1 MSQQRALP
9 QKIVAATSSGG
20 ARTRAAS
27 QSRAPRA
34 LVGALLAAGLI
45 GLPPASADPDGASGN
60 PAPVAP
66 AAIPARSSGMAAIPQ
81 GTATAPQ
88 GMAALPQGM
97 SAIPQGLG
105 QAAVAPQVITAATTY
120 LPALVGAVSQPGVR
134 DTTQTQLLLQQVQN
148 VIGQANLPPEYENSI
163 YQAAALL
170 RNQAPSAIPE
180 MPAPLPEA
188 PAGSNPAPGS
198 PALPSD
204 DAAPKIQEF
213 MLPTIG
219 MNCIEGTDGEGG
231 GNAIGKA
238 LVTAGPQE
246 APAPGPKEGE
256 AGYVFTALGTGP
268 ALTDEAHPL
277 SVNWFNLDTGAKGQA
292 ILLPNPA
299 INATTGPA
307 TFTAIIPTGKGRVL
321 STVFGT
327 VTAKNT
333 EGEEHACTITPT
345 VGMSR
350 I

>member
-9 QKIVAATSSGG
+9 QKIVATTSGSA
-20 ARTRAAS
+20 ARSRTAP

-45 GLPPASADPDGASGN
+45 GLSPASADPDGATGE

-66 AAIPARSSGMAAIPQ
+66 VAFPSPA
-81 GTATAPQ
+81 Q
-88 GMAALPQGM
+88 GMPALPQGL
-97 SAIPQGLG
+97 SALPQGLG
-105 QAAVAPQVITAATTY
+105 QMAANPQVINAATSY
-120 LPALVGAVSQPGVR
+120 LPALIGAVSEPGVR
-134 DTTQTQLLLQQVQN
+134 DTVQTQLLLQQVQN
-148 VIGQANLPPEYENSI
+148 VIGQANLPPEYQNSMV
-163 YQAAALL
+163 QAAALL
-170 RNQAPSAIPE
+170 RNQEPPA
-180 MPAPLPEA
+180 MPAPAA
-188 PAGSNPAPGS
+188 PNPDQGPAPGS

-204 DAAPKIQEF
+204 DSAPKIQEF
-213 MLPTIG
+213 MVPTIG
-219 MNCIEGTDGEGG
+219 MNCIEGSDGEGA

-268 ALTDEAHPL
+268 AVTDETHPL

-292 ILLPNPA
+292 TLLPNPA